1 MNAYLY
7 LATLLTVSAWS
18 FSRGGA
24 PERAAMAAIVVAVF
38 ATAAVASHRIFGG
51 REVGVFA
58 VDTILTFVIVT
69 LALLAERFWLLW
81 LAAILIV
88 SLLLQLAIWYA
99 PLYYRDVYLI
109 LHAMSAYPTLILIL
123 VGTLRHRHRMKTKGF
138 DPSWSRGNRA

>member
-1 MNAYLY
+1 
-7 LATLLTVSAWS
+7 
-18 FSRGGA
+18 
-24 PERAAMAAIVVAVF
+24 MAAIVIAVF
-38 ATAAVASHRIFGG
+38 ATAAVASHRIFGS

-58 VDTILTFVIVT
+58 VDTLLTLFVVT

-109 LHAMSAYPTLILIL
+109 LHAMSAYPTLMLIL
-123 VGTLRHRHRMKTKGF
+123 VGTLRHRHRLQKAGH
-138 DPSWSRGNRA
+138 DPSWSKSNQA